1 MNKKQLLIAALA
13 TIMSVSVANATNI
26 TGADFQGGVYN
37 INPEKINGDVGY
49 RHYQN
54 FDLSQGD
61 VAKLIYQGYKSGE
74 LRDLGTFVNL
84 VNNQVKING
93 ILNAV
98 KADGSGHAIFIT
110 PQGMTVGSQGVL
122 NVGTLSVITPK
133 ADKFSALEAD
143 YAKDDFTNINQINKM
158 RNGDNRVPAIN
169 NYGGNAPVK
178 IDGYVFTRNGADIRG
193 SEVAVT
199 GGIVNGYNKNND
211 FTKTSF
217 DGKASAAA
225 LFNSLV
231 NTSDLYTRAANNN
244 SSVVI
249 KSGAGVDN
257 YINLTGNVTNLAK
270 GETVLTNHGDAGM
283 EIAGGHVQGIGKIN
297 LYNNNAESNLTI
309 TENAAKTS
317 GADIYSVSDS
327 VSVTSKGGINVTSGI
342 GVQNITAAKDVEIVN
357 KGGKLSFAGVAQ
369 AGDNIEVVN
378 RGSQGAEISGQFNIT
393 PNYGKTVRIVNE
405 NGKLV
410 FTGNANATKSV
421 SVRNLYDTT
430 LGQNADGLQV
440 DGTIKAGEGVL
451 VQNERGDASLNGLI
465 EVDNAKV
472 VNNVENIAVAI
483 HNTGNGKLVSGANS
497 RIVSHDG
504 NIAIKN
510 DATNGMALAGTITNE
525 SGETAIN
532 NTAGAMTVNGTINN
546 VGHMGIINK
555 GEGAMNVGATVNNT
569 GKLKLANVNGED
581 FEING
586 KVTNKDGNFSIYNE
600 KGHLDINNDLTN
612 SNGYLFVYSRKA
624 SEGVSSAAGTTIK
637 NTNGDLAIKHN
648 GSGTDAMNR
657 GINLNGQIIKDGA
670 NGELAINNY
679 KGDMHVGGTVN
690 TNTKT
695 GIVNR
700 AGSEDLNVD
709 ATITSANNK
718 ELRIKN
724 EVGTGDM
731 EVAGTI
737 NHNGRLNVLANDGTL
752 TLSGNVNNSGSDRSY
767 AIARS
772 QADGINV
779 TEDFNAQ
786 STNGMIYVLNKVGQ
800 DGLQY
805 KGTARSTNG
814 QVELYNMQG
823 DMVVN
828 GGSVQGNPTII
839 LNKGDKLT
847 VTNAASAT
855 GNTVR
860 IVNKGTQAAEIG
872 SNHKANFRE
881 ELKK

>member
-13 TIMSVSVANATNI
+13 TIMSVSVASATNI
-26 TGADFQGGVYN
+26 TGADYQGGVYN
-37 INPEKINGDVGY
+37 INPEKINGNVGY
-49 RHYQN
+49 RHYEN

-74 LRDLGTFVNL
+74 LRDLSTFINL

-98 KADGSGHAIFIT
+98 KADGTGHAIFIT
-110 PQGMTVGSQGVL
+110 PQGMTVGANGVL
-122 NVGTLSVITPK
+122 NAGTLSVITPK

-143 YAKDDFTNINQINKM
+143 YNNDNFTNINQINKM

-169 NYGGNAPVK
+169 NYGGNAPVA
-178 IDGYVFTRNGADIRG
+178 INGYVFTRNGADIRG
-193 SEVAVT
+193 SQVDVT
-199 GGIVNGYNKNND
+199 GGIVNGYKPAND
-211 FTKTSF
+211 FTASNF

-231 NTSDLYTRAANNN
+231 NTDGIITASSSQIANNG

-249 KSGAGVDN
+249 KSGAGSDN
-257 YINLTGNVTNLAK
+257 YIKVSGKVANLAN
-270 GETVLTNHGDAGM
+270 GETVLTNHGDAGLT
-283 EIAGGHVQGIGKIN
+283 INGGTIVGNDKVNI
-297 LYNNNAESNLTI
+297 YNNNATGALTI
-309 TENAAKTS
+309 SSSAKVL
-317 GADIYSVSDS
+317 APKSDL
-327 VSVTSKGGINVTSGI
+327 SVTSKGGMDVKSGTI
-342 GVQNITAAKDVEIVN
+342 LSAKDNVEIVN
-357 KGGKLSFAGVAQ
+357 KGNALAFAGTAL
-369 AGDNIEVVN
+369 AGGKIDVVN
-378 RGSQGAEISGQFNIT
+378 SGASGAT
-393 PNYGKTVRIVNE
+393 VSGDLGTSAAKADSVRIVNE

-421 SVRNLYDTT
+421 SVRNLYDTAN
-430 LGQNADGLQV
+430 GQYGNGLQV

-451 VQNERGDASLNGLI
+451 IQNERGDASLNGLI
-465 EVDNAKV
+465 EVNKAKV
-472 VNNVENIAVAI
+472 ENNVENIAIAI
-483 HNTGNGKLVSGANS
+483 HNTGNGKLTTGSNS
-497 RIVSHDG
+497 RITSHDG

-510 DATNGMALAGTITNE
+510 DATNGMTLAGTITNE

-532 NTAGAMTVNGTINN
+532 NTAGAMTVNGTITN
-546 VGHMGIINK
+546 VGNIGIINR
-555 GEGAMNVGATVNNT
+555 GEGKMDVGATINNT

-581 FEING
+581 FDING
-586 KVTNKDGNFSIYNE
+586 NVTNKDGNFSIYNDN
-600 KGHLDINNDLTN
+600 GHLTINKNLTN
-612 SNGYLFVYSRKA
+612 SNGYLFVYSRKD
-624 SEGVSSAAGTTIK
+624 SDGVTTAATSNIK

-648 GSGTDAMNR
+648 GSGSDAMNR
-657 GINLNGQIIKDGA
+657 GIDLNGTITKDGA

-679 KGDMHVGGTVN
+679 TDDMHVGGTVN

-695 GIVNR
+695 GIINR
-700 AGSEDLNVD
+700 NGSEDLNVD
-709 ATITSANNK
+709 ATITSIGNK

-786 STNGMIYVLNKVGQ
+786 SANGMIYILNKVGQ

-805 KGTARSTNG
+805 QGTAKSTNG

-828 GGSVQGNPTII
+828 GGSLQGNPTVI
-839 LNKGDKLT
+839 LNKGGKLT
-847 VTNAASAT
+847 VTNAASVT

-860 IVNKGTQAAEIG
+860 IVNKGDQAAEIG

>member
-13 TIMSVSVANATNI
+13 TIMSVSAASATNI
-26 TGADFQGGVYN
+26 TGAQLQNGVYN
-37 INPEKINGDVGY
+37 INPEKINGNVGY
-49 RHYQN
+49 RHYSN

-74 LRDLGTFVNL
+74 LRDLSTFINL

-110 PQGMTVGSQGVL
+110 PQGMTVGANGVL
-122 NVGTLSVITPK
+122 NAGTLSVITPK

-143 YAKDDFTNINQINKM
+143 YANDDFTNINQINKM

-169 NYGGNAPVK
+169 NYGGNAPVA
-178 IDGYVFTRNGADIRG
+178 INGYVFTRNGADIRG
-193 SEVAVT
+193 SQVDVT
-199 GGIVNGYNKNND
+199 GGIINGYKPAND
-211 FTKTSF
+211 FTATNF
-217 DGKASAAA
+217 DGKSSAAA

-231 NTSDLYTRAANNN
+231 NTDGIITASASQIANNG

-249 KSGAGVDN
+249 KSGAGSDN
-257 YINLTGNVTNLAK
+257 YLKVSGKVANLDS
-270 GETVLTNHGDAGM
+270 GETVLTNHGDLGLSVN
-283 EIAGGHVQGIGKIN
+283 GGKVVGNDKVN
-297 LYNNNAESNLTI
+297 VYNNNATSALTI
-309 TENAAKTS
+309 SSSAKVL
-317 GADIYSVSDS
+317 APKSD
-327 VSVTSKGGINVTSGI
+327 VSVTSKGGMDVKAGTTISARDN
-342 GVQNITAAKDVEIVN
+342 VEIVN
-357 KGGKLSFAGVAQ
+357 KGNALAFAGTAL
-369 AGDNIEVVN
+369 AGGKIDVVN
-378 RGSQGAEISGQFNIT
+378 SGASGATISGNLGSST
-393 PNYGKTVRIVNE
+393 AKADSVRIVNE
-405 NGKLV
+405 NGKLT

-430 LGQNADGLQV
+430 LGQYGNGLQV

-451 VQNERGDASLNGLI
+451 IQNERGNASLNGRI

-472 VNNVENIAVAI
+472 VGNVENIAIAVY
-483 HNTGNGKLVSGANS
+483 NTGNGKLTSGANS
-497 RIVSHDG
+497 NIVSHNG

-510 DATNGMALAGTITNE
+510 DATNGMALAGTINNE

-532 NTAGAMTVNGTINN
+532 NTSGTMDVNGSVTNIGN
-546 VGHMGIINK
+546 MGIINR
-555 GEGAMNVGATVNNT
+555 GAGAMKIGATVNNT

-586 KVTNKDGNFSIYNE
+586 KVTNQNGNFSIYNE

-612 SNGYLFVYSRKA
+612 SNGYLFVYSRNA
-624 SEGVSSAAGTTIK
+624 SEGVASAANTTIK

-648 GSGTDAMNR
+648 GTGTDAMNR
-657 GINLNGQIIKDGA
+657 GINLNGTVIKDGV

-679 KGDMHVGGTVN
+679 KGDMHVGGTIV

-752 TLSGNVNNSGSDRSY
+752 VLSGNVNNNGSDRSY
-767 AIARS
+767 AIARN

-779 TEDFNAQ
+779 TSDFNAQ
-786 STNGMIYVLNKVGQ
+786 SANGMIYILNKVGQ
-800 DGLQY
+800 DGLTYQGNA
-805 KGTARSTNG
+805 KSTNG

-823 DMVVN
+823 DMTVN
-828 GGSVQGNPTII
+828 GGSLQGNPTII
-839 LNKGDKLT
+839 LNKGGKLT
-847 VTNAASAT
+847 VTNAASVT

-860 IVNKGTQAAEIG
+860 IVNKGDQAAEIG

>member
-169 NYGGNAPVK
+169 NYGGNAPVA
-178 IDGYVFTRNGADIRG
+178 INGYVFARNGADIRG
-193 SEVAVT
+193 SEVTVG
-199 GGIVNGYNKNND
+199 GGIVNGYKPAND
-211 FTKTSF
+211 FSASNF

-231 NTSDLYTRAANNN
+231 NTDGIIAPASQIANNN

-257 YINLTGNVTNLAK
+257 FVNVTGKVANMAN
-270 GETVLTNHGDAGM
+270 GETVITNHGDAGLT
-283 EIAGGHVQGIGKIN
+283 INGATVTGNGKVNI
-297 LYNNNAESNLTI
+297 YNNNASSALTVS
-309 TENAAKTS
+309 NAAKVLAPKS
-317 GADIYSVSDS
+317 DVSA
-327 VSVTSKGGINVTSGI
+327 TSKGGMDIKAGTTLS
-342 GVQNITAAKDVEIVN
+342 AKNNAEIVN
-357 KGGKLSFAGVAQ
+357 KGNALAFAGTAL
-369 AGDNIEVVN
+369 AGGKIDVRNT
-378 RGSQGAEISGQFNIT
+378 GASGAAISGDLGT
-393 PNYGKTVRIVNE
+393 STAKADSVRIVNE

-410 FTGNANATKSV
+410 FTGNANAAKSV
-421 SVRNLYDTT
+421 SVRNLYDTA
-430 LGQNADGLQV
+430 NAQYANGLQV

-451 VQNERGDASLNGLI
+451 VQNERGNASLNGLI
-465 EVDNAKV
+465 EVNNAKV
-472 VNNVENIAVAI
+472 TNNVENIAVAI

-532 NTAGAMTVNGTINN
+532 NTAGAMTVAGTINN
-546 VGHMGIINK
+546 VGNMGIINK
-555 GEGAMNVGATVNNT
+555 GEGAMTVDATVNNT

-752 TLSGNVNNSGSDRSY
+752 TLSGNVNNSGSDRTY

>member
-1 MNKKQLLIAALA
+1 MNKKQLLVAALA
-13 TIMSVSVANATNI
+13 TIMSISAANATNI
-26 TGADFQGGVYN
+26 TGAELQGGVYN
-37 INPEKINGDVGY
+37 INPEKINGNVGY

-110 PQGMTVGSQGVL
+110 PQGMTVGANGVL
-122 NVGTLSVITPK
+122 NAGTLSVITPK

-143 YAKDDFTNINQINKM
+143 YNNDNFTNINQINKM
-158 RNGDNRVPAIN
+158 RNGENRVPAIN
-169 NYGGNAPVK
+169 NYGGNAPVE
-178 IDGYVFTRNGADIRG
+178 INGYVFTRNGADIRG
-193 SEVAVT
+193 SQVT
-199 GGIVNGYNKNND
+199 VGGGIVNGYKPAND
-211 FTKTSF
+211 FSATNF
-217 DGKASAAA
+217 DGKSSAAA

-231 NTSDLYTRAANNN
+231 NTDGLITATSSQIANNN
-244 SSVVI
+244 SSIVI

-257 YINLTGNVTNLAK
+257 FVNTTGKVVNLDNN
-270 GETVLTNHGDAGM
+270 ETVITNHGDRGLTINAGLVT
-283 EIAGGHVQGIGKIN
+283 GNGKVNI
-297 LYNNNAESNLTI
+297 YNNNETGALTI
-309 TENAAKTS
+309 SSSAKVL
-317 GADIYSVSDS
+317 APKSDL
-327 VSVTSKGGINVTSGI
+327 SVTSKGGMDVKAGT
-342 GVQNITAAKDVEIVN
+342 TAAALNNLEIVN
-357 KGGKLSFAGVAQ
+357 KGNALAFAGTAA
-369 AGDNIEVVN
+369 AGNKIDVVN
-378 RGSQGAEISGQFNIT
+378 SGASGATISGNLGDET
-393 PNYGKTVRIVNE
+393 VRPDTVRIVNE
-405 NGKLV
+405 NGKLT
-410 FTGNANATKSV
+410 FTGNAYADKSV

-430 LGQNADGLQV
+430 LGQNANGLQV

-451 VQNERGDASLNGLI
+451 VQNERGNASLNGLI

-472 VNNVENIAVAI
+472 VNNVENLAVAVY
-483 HNTGNGKLVSGANS
+483 NTGNGKLTTGANS

-510 DATNGMALAGTITNE
+510 EATNGMALAGKITNE
-525 SGETAIN
+525 AGETAIN
-532 NTAGAMTVNGTINN
+532 NTAGAMTVNGSIAN
-546 VGHMGIINK
+546 VGNMGIINK
-555 GEGAMNVGATVNNT
+555 GTGTMSVGAAINNT
-569 GKLKLANVNGED
+569 GKLKLANVNGDD
-581 FEING
+581 FEISG
-586 KVTNKDGNFSIYNE
+586 KVTNKDGNFSVYNE

-637 NTNGDLAIKHN
+637 NTNGNLAIKHN

-657 GINLNGQIIKDGA
+657 GIDLNGAVVKDGT

-695 GIVNR
+695 GIINR
-700 AGSEDLNVD
+700 NGSEDMSVD
-709 ATITSANNK
+709 ATITSTNNK

-737 NHNGRLNVLANDGTL
+737 NHNGRLNVLTNDGTL

-828 GGSVQGNPTII
+828 GGSTQGNPTII
-839 LNKGDKLT
+839 LNKGGKLT
-847 VTNAASAT
+847 VTNAAAVT

-860 IVNKGTQAAEIG
+860 IVNKGDQAAEIG

-881 ELKK
+881 QLKK